1 LRLDAGN
8 STMDYSESLAW
19 LSSAQ
24 QFGIKLGLENTMR
37 LLEALGHPERECRFL
52 HVAGTNG
59 KGSTCAMMDAILRS
73 AGYRSG
79 LYTSPHLVD
88 FRERIRVG
96 GECIPEAAVARLLA
110 RMRDATSGWDH
121 APTYFEL
128 VTAFAIRHFAD
139 VGTDYIVLET
149 GMGGRLDSTNV
160 VTPMVS
166 VITPIAMD
174 HSQWLG
180 DTIAQIAG
188 EKAGILK
195 AGVPVVSADQTPE
208 AREVIVSR
216 AREVGAPLE
225 FVCEP
230 MNMRV
235 GLSGHY
241 QKYNAALAVAA
252 LRAAGVPISE
262 GAIADGLASVQ
273 WPGRFQKLGRF
284 VLDGGHNP
292 HAAARLVETWKEEF
306 GPERALAI
314 FGALADKDYS
324 AMLGTLG
331 DIADELWIVPVRSA
345 RAADPSALAAAS
357 PVPVRISESV
367 SSAIAESTRQH
378 RRVLITGSLFLV
390 GEALEILQAE

>member
-1 LRLDAGN
+1 
-8 STMDYSESLAW
+8 MDYSESLAW
-19 LSSAQ
+19 LYSAQ

-88 FRERIRVG
+88 FRERIRVD
-96 GECIPEAAVARLLA
+96 GECIPETAVAHLLE

-128 VTAFAIRHFAD
+128 VTALAIRHFAD
-139 VGTDYIVLET
+139 LGTDYVVLET
-149 GMGGRLDSTNV
+149 GMGGRLDSTNI

-180 DTIAQIAG
+180 ETIAQIAA

-195 AGVPVVSADQTPE
+195 AGVPAVSADQTPE

-216 AREVGAPLE
+216 AREMRAPLE
-225 FVCEP
+225 FVCKP
-230 MNMRV
+230 MDVRV

-252 LRAAGVPISE
+252 LHAAGIPVSE
-262 GAIADGLASVQ
+262 DAITHGLSSVH

-306 GPERALAI
+306 GTERALVI

-324 AMLGTLG
+324 AMLETLAN
-331 DIADELWIVPVRSA
+331 ITDELWIVPVRNE

-357 PVPVRISESV
+357 PVPVRVFENI
-367 SSAIAESTRQH
+367 SSALAESASQS
-378 RRVLITGSLFLV
+378 RRGLITGSLFLV

>member
-1 LRLDAGN
+1 
-8 STMDYSESLAW
+8 MDYSESLAW
-19 LSSAQ
+19 LYSAQ

-37 LLEALGHPERECRFL
+37 LLEALDHPERKCRFL

-96 GECIPEAAVARLLA
+96 GECIPEAAVAKLLG

-128 VTAFAIRHFAD
+128 ATALAIRHFAD
-139 VGTDYIVLET
+139 VGTDYVVLET

-180 DTIAQIAG
+180 DTIAQIAA

-195 AGVPVVSADQTPE
+195 AGVPAVSADQVPE
-208 AREVIVSR
+208 AREVIASR
-216 AREVGAPLE
+216 ANEVGAPLE
-225 FVCEP
+225 FVGEP
-230 MNMRV
+230 MNVPV
-235 GLSGHY
+235 GLSGRY

-252 LRAAGVPISE
+252 LRVAKIPVSE
-262 GAIADGLASVQ
+262 DAITHGLACVQ

-284 VLDGGHNP
+284 ILDGGHNP
-292 HAAARLVETWKEEF
+292 HAAVRLVETWKEEF
-306 GPERALAI
+306 GSEKALVI

-324 AMLGTLG
+324 AMLETLG
-331 DIADELWIVPVRSA
+331 NIAGELWIVPVRSA

-357 PVPVRISESV
+357 PVPVRVFESL
-367 SSAIAESTRQH
+367 SSALAESALQP
-378 RRVLITGSLFLV
+378 RRGLITGSLFLV
-390 GEALEILQAE
+390 GEALEILQAEQPQRT